1 MANFI
6 QKIQTLFPAA
16 TVEGDATP
24 LVTIPEEQWHDMAL
38 ALRDD
43 ADLKFDY
50 CVTVVGLD
58 RKPRRYIL
66 SDVDKDKR

>member
-1 MANFI
+1 MANII

-24 LVTIPEEQWHDMAL
+24 LFTIADEQWHDMAV

-50 CVTVVGLD
+50 CVTVVGMED
-58 RKPRRYIL
+58 RK
-66 SDVDKDKR
+66 SVV

>member
-16 TVEGDATP
+16 TLEEAATP
-24 LVTIPEEQWHDMAL
+24 LFTIPEEQWHDMAL

-50 CVTVVGLD
+50 CVTVV
-58 RKPRRYIL
+58 
-66 SDVDKDKR
+66 